1 MTEIKISYIELY
13 VCTIKLILIHITILD
28 ILYTVLCFL
37 LLNYLPISNL
47 TFIFDLCQINILNN
61 KVNNNKYFVIF
72 VVMQNDKNIELSPN
86 FININLIYR
95 FFLNVDSMDMQIEN
109 LRGLYFSGYPF
120 R

>member
-1 MTEIKISYIELY
+1 MKVVLPLIKSNNNN
-13 VCTIKLILIHITILD
+13 LIA
-28 ILYTVLCFL
+28 
-37 LLNYLPISNL
+37 LPLS
-47 TFIFDLCQINILNN
+47 QNILNN

-95 FFLNVDSMDMQIEN
+95 FFLNFDSMDMQIEN